1 MTGRSK
7 APDGTGRAALGVRAH
22 SGWAAYVVL
31 GGKIDT
37 PQILMRGRME
47 LCDVSINGSKQPF
60 HEAEP
65 MPFDEGSRFIA
76 RCSKATAALADK
88 ALAQILREVSPLAA
102 CFVLTA
108 SGRALPE
115 LRAILA
121 SHALIHAAEGEF
133 YRDAVVAACAR
144 SKIPTERV
152 RERDIDA
159 AADRLPGNQAAR
171 RQRLDAFGKQ
181 VGTPWRQDE
190 KLSALAAWLAL
201 ASKPSRKGPIAP

>member
-1 MTGRSK
+1 M
-7 APDGTGRAALGVRAH
+7 GRAALGVRAH
-22 SGWAAYVVL
+22 SGWAAFVVL
-31 GGKIDT
+31 GGT
-37 PQILMRGRME
+37 VAAPEILKRGRME
-47 LCDVSINGSKQPF
+47 LCDASIKGSKQPF

-65 MPFDEGSRFIA
+65 LPFDEGSRFIA

-88 ALAQILREVSPLAA
+88 ALAQIQSEVSPLGA
-102 CFVLTA
+102 CCILTA
-108 SGRALPE
+108 SGRALPD

-133 YRDAVVAACAR
+133 YRDAVAEACSR
-144 SKIPTERV
+144 SRIPTERM

-159 AADRLPGNQAAR
+159 AADRLPGSEAAR

-201 ASKPSRKGPIAP
+201 ASKPSRKSPVSA